1 MDSLWISFGFHRD
14 WFPLD
19 CLWIPKVFPKDFLWL
34 LCGQQLQNPASF
46 RSRGCSNAFFFEK
59 NGLDSLLLFKRF
71 QNPASCE
78 AGRCRNASFFV
89 VNILWNSWPLPNNF
103 RTQLL
108 FEAGRCS
115 NAAFF
120 NEVLFG
126 FPSSV
131 HTILEPSFLRSR
143 GVRERSFFDET
154 FVGISCRCPAVLE
167 SIFFSQQKVAAT
179 QLFSRVDG
187 LDSLLLFK
195 LFQNPASFKAGKV
208 QEHIFFDKTFF
219 GIPGFC
225 PAILEPSFVSQQRA
239 AATQLLSKKDG
250 LDSLLPAKRF
260 QNPASSEAGRC
271 RNALL
276 FVNILWNSWPLLS
289 YFTTQLRFAAES
301 CSNAAFF
308 KKRWF
313 GFPSSVQK
321 ILEPSFV

>member
-19 CLWIPKVFPKDFLWL
+19 CLWIPKVFPNDFLWL

-46 RSRGCSNAFFFEK
+46 RSRRCSNAFFFEK

-195 LFQNPASFKAGKV
+195 LFQNPASFKAGRSRN
-208 QEHIFFDKTFF
+208 TFF
-219 GIPGFC
+219 LTKHS
-225 PAILEPSFVSQQRA
+225 LEFLASAQP
-239 AATQLLSKKDG
+239 
-250 LDSLLPAKRF
+250 F
-260 QNPASSEAGRC
+260 QNPASFRSRELQQRSFFQK
-271 RNALL
+271 RMVWIPFFLPNN
-276 FVNILWNSWPLLS
+276 FR
-289 YFTTQLRFAAES
+289 TQLRLKQEGAGTHCF
-301 CSNAAFF
+301 
-308 KKRWF
+308 
-313 GFPSSVQK
+313 
-321 ILEPSFV
+321 L